1 MKKLQGKIISDK
13 MQKTVTVLVE
23 RSYKHPLY
31 GKILKRSSKIHARN
45 EIDAKIGQD
54 VLLTETKPFAK
65 TVSYKVFEIISD
77 KKEVKKKKWYN

>member
-1 MKKLQGKIISDK
+1 

-31 GKILKRSSKIHARN
+31 GKILKRTSKIHARN
-45 EIDAKIGQD
+45 EINAKIGQN
-54 VLLTETKPFAK
+54 VRIIESRPIAK

-77 KKEVKKKKWYN
+77 KKEVKDKK